1 MQMVKKIL
9 VILFSLWLSILI
21 FMPKQELYYALEHQ
35 LSKNSIE
42 INEKDIKENLF
53 GLKIDGATIFYD
65 EVSLAKVSNISF
77 ATFLFYTKLNI
88 SNIDIDDT
96 FKSMVP
102 FKLNDINITYSILTP
117 AKANI
122 YTSGDFGNAVGYIDV
137 NRTIHLDFMDT
148 QNIKKIQKDLK
159 KSKNGWYYE
168 SKF

>member
-1 MQMVKKIL
+1 
-9 VILFSLWLSILI
+9 
-21 FMPKQELYYALEHQ
+21 MPKQELYYALEHQ

-102 FKLNDINITYSILTP
+102 FKLNDINITYSILSPT
-117 AKANI
+117 KANI
-122 YTSGDFGNAVGYIDV
+122 YTSGDFGDAIGYIDI
-137 NRTIHLDFMDT
+137 NRTIHLDFVDT
-148 QNIKKIQKDLK
+148 KNIKKIQKDLK
-159 KSKNGWYYE
+159 KGENGWYYE